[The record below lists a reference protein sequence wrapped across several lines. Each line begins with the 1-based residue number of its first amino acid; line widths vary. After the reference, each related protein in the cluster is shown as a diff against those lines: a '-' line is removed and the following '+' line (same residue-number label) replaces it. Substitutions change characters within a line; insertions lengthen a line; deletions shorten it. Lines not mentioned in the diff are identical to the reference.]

1 MTSDDLLE
9 SDKDRPD
16 IAQELIDRLGG
27 NVQWHSDVD
36 IEGRDEAL
44 HIHLKPPLPQK
55 TRLYL
60 YNIVPSG
67 REDEYK
73 LNARLPSIE
82 DERGEEDED
91 DDEDDD
97 SKRYAPDRSDDYL
110 VLVGGY
116 HEQYDIWAFWDDS
129 LKDTYSSNPPL
140 QIKKETVEKAA
151 SNGFAIQERDRA
163 GHGGE
168 TVVAVGRNA
177 VDEAIELRGR
187 FTRNRRILN
196 EYLHEDWRDS
206 GGSRA
211 QVVER
216 ITDIVLED
224 TDSDRPMNERR
235 KDAVRRVA
243 NERRIAPDTVE
254 KKLKGKLFPRKNPGK
269 DGYISTQFDPLLRK
283 VEDAVRMEREI
294 IESDLLEYIDSGLS
308 RTGIQVVSLPPE
320 DWIVN
325 CYYNSIPLTNE
336 GETITEGDVIV
347 FYLNSDSH
355 VLGSDDYETGLIGGA
370 IAGPTSKKDDKEDR
384 WHQEHRGGDTYPY
397 ITELRRVFY
406 CGKPG
411 RLNLKTTIDEK
422 DLSKIEEE
430 TYYLTE
436 NVFDEKRADE
446 ILGID
451 FPPSKRIQE
460 LVRGSKPSDL
470 EPAREL
476 VQQLAKYISEAPSVN
491 IFADYDGKLGNEMFK
506 GLHLPGQ
513 KKDIKAQVN
522 SALRTGKHII
532 FTGPP
537 GTGKTEIASNV
548 AEMLEDQQPWQF
560 SGSQITTATS
570 DWSTFDTLGGYM
582 PGEEAD
588 GSDQLS
594 FKSGILLNRLKN
606 DQTLEQRNE
615 PIVID
620 ELNRSNIDEAFGQL
634 FTVLSGESVQLQ
646 YTRSGEELEIVTA
659 NSLQSLPKEN
669 QYVVPESWRILAT
682 MNTFDKNSLY
692 EMSYA
697 FMRRFSFISVND
709 PFQEGSYETDDELN
723 DLMQGYEQY
732 WDTNSTRPQRIAVA
746 TVWKHTNQ
754 AIDSRAIGPAIVK
767 DMLDGVTEMTSD
779 GLNRDQA
786 LTSVILNY
794 IFPQFEGVR
803 GREAVI
809 KSIIENSEVDE
820 GKVKKA
826 AKDRLNV
833 EFDGEND

>member
-1 MTSDDLLE
+1 M
-9 SDKDRPD
+9 
-16 IAQELIDRLGG
+16 
-27 NVQWHSDVD
+27 
-36 IEGRDEAL
+36 
-44 HIHLKPPLPQK
+44 
-55 TRLYL
+55 
-60 YNIVPSG
+60 
-67 REDEYK
+67 
-73 LNARLPSIE
+73 
-82 DERGEEDED
+82 
-91 DDEDDD
+91 
-97 SKRYAPDRSDDYL
+97 
-110 VLVGGY
+110 
-116 HEQYDIWAFWDDS
+116 
-129 LKDTYSSNPPL
+129 
-140 QIKKETVEKAA
+140 
-151 SNGFAIQERDRA
+151 
-163 GHGGE
+163 
-168 TVVAVGRNA
+168 
-177 VDEAIELRGR
+177 
-187 FTRNRRILN
+187 
-196 EYLHEDWRDS
+196 
-206 GGSRA
+206 
-211 QVVER
+211 ER

-224 TDSDRPMNERR
+224 TDSDRPMSERR
-235 KDAVRRVA
+235 KDAVRKVA

-254 KKLKGKLFPRKNPGK
+254 KKLKGELFPEELPGK

-283 VEDAVRMEREI
+283 VEDAVRTEREI
-294 IESDLLEYIDSGLS
+294 IENDLLRYIDSVS
-308 RTGIQVVSLPPE
+308 SEIGIQVVSLPPE
-320 DWIVN
+320 DWIVS
-325 CYYNSIPLTNE
+325 CYYNSIPFTDE
-336 GETITEGDVIV
+336 GETIPEGDVIV
-347 FYLNSDSH
+347 FHLNDSSD

-370 IAGPTSKKDDKEDR
+370 IAGTTREKDDKEDR
-384 WHQEHRGGDTYPY
+384 WYQEHEDEKTYSY
-397 ITELRRVFY
+397 ITEFRRVFY

-411 RLNLKTTIDEK
+411 SLDLKTKIDGK
-422 DLSKIEEE
+422 DSSDIKEE

-436 NVFDEKRADE
+436 NLFAEERGDE

-451 FPPSKRIQE
+451 FPPSQRIQE

-476 VQQLAKYISEAPSVN
+476 VQQLAKSISEAPSVN
-491 IFADYDGKLGNEMFK
+491 IFADYDGKLGDEMFK

-537 GTGKTEIASNV
+537 GTGKTEIASNI
-548 AEMLEDQQPWQF
+548 AEILENQQPWQF

-582 PGEEAD
+582 PEEDTD
-588 GSDQLS
+588 GSDQL
-594 FKSGILLNRLKN
+594 FFTSGILLNRLKK

-646 YTRSGEELEIVTA
+646 YTRNGEELEIVTA
-659 NSLQSLPKEN
+659 DSLEGLPKEN

-709 PFQEGSYETDDELN
+709 PFQEGTYETDDELN
-723 DLMQGYEQY
+723 DLIEGYEQY
-732 WDTNSTRPQRIAVA
+732 WNTDSTRPQRIAVA
-746 TVWKHTNQ
+746 TVWKHTNK

-820 GKVKKA
+820 GKIRKA
-826 AKDRLNV
+826 AKDRLNI
-833 EFDGEND
+833 EFDDEND